1 MAAQAGRGN
10 ADKDRVWVCATDPDC
25 RWICDYGADCLPK
38 EFAFGGGTRDS
49 LEAGAEGGALGT
61 CQRRADVGL
70 RGLRRHWFDSLQDG
84 APIHNASGGPATRSR
99 PAPPALF

>member
-49 LEAGAEGGALGT
+49 LEAGGEVGVGGP
-61 CQRRADVGL
+61 CQGGADVGL
-70 RGLRRHWFDSLQDG
+70 RGLGGQCFDYLQAAVSIQADVGGHADKRVVG
-84 APIHNASGGPATRSR
+84 A
-99 PAPPALF
+99 LVL